1 MSFHF
6 ITEWTWVATHL
17 AWHCLTVSAYIK
29 LFAEGETSHLFS
41 YYFVIYVIRL
51 NRQVMW
57 IMLVISSEPSVQSE
71 HLAPGVFVDGNHC
84 HRPSKVPWQWPS
96 PGTAVSPRKTMS
108 TASIQKNISKTDKI
122 KQQQTKK
129 IKFKKW
135 VLGSL
140 TKLNFNR
147 SQWKNMARFQ

>member
-57 IMLVISSEPSVQSE
+57 IMLVISLEPSVQSE

-84 HRPSKVPWQWPS
+84 HRPSKVPWM
-96 PGTAVSPRKTMS
+96 AFPRDSSLTQEDNEHCLNTKKRFQNRQNKT
-108 TASIQKNISKTDKI
+108 TTNQKNKI
-122 KQQQTKK
+122 
-129 IKFKKW
+129 
-135 VLGSL
+135 
-140 TKLNFNR
+140 
-147 SQWKNMARFQ
+147 

>member
-57 IMLVISSEPSVQSE
+57 IMLVISLEPSVQSE
-71 HLAPGVFVDGNHC
+71 RLAPGVFVDGNHC

-108 TASIQKNISKTDKI
+108 TASIQKKRFQNRQNKTTTNQKNKI
-122 KQQQTKK
+122 KKMGAGEFNKTQLQQEPVKK
-129 IKFKKW
+129 H
-135 VLGSL
+135 G
-140 TKLNFNR
+140 
-147 SQWKNMARFQ
+147 